1 MQTPSFN
8 EHLISQI
15 PALQLLMKM
24 GYQYLSP
31 SETYEQRRH
40 KTSHVIL
47 EDILEQQLRKINTIE
62 FRGEQYPFSNKNIA
76 AAIQAIKNI
85 SLKEGLGQT
94 AEKAYNLLTLGK
106 SFEETIKHDTKS
118 YTLQYIDWEHPLNNA
133 FHVTAEFTVQRPG
146 SIKTYRSDIV
156 LFVNGIPFCIIVTK
170 SPAIQNANYEKPVDM
185 AINQH
190 LRNQEHDA
198 IPHLYIYSH
207 ILVSLCTN
215 DAKYA
220 TTGTPKEWWACWI
233 EEHDDAKALKH
244 IVNTPLSKSQK
255 EQLFDEQFHE
265 APEYFNKSEE
275 PHATITNQDQLLYY
289 ICRPERLM
297 ELTWKF
303 IVFNAGTKK
312 IARYQQY
319 FTVKNTTA
327 RAKTFKEGRRKGGV
341 IWHTQGSGKS
351 ITMIMMARSLALDPE
366 IENPV
371 IVIVTDRTGLDD
383 QISKTFKHCDKQ
395 VKQARTGKELIRLI
409 NSKSTNI
416 ITTVINK
423 FETAV
428 KRGTECN
435 PSHNIFILV
444 DESHRSHYEESNI
457 NMQRMFPNA
466 CYIGFTGTPIKKK
479 YKNTVQKFGGIIPMP
494 YTIDRAMEDKAVVP
508 LLYEGRHTIQ
518 DVDQSSIDT
527 YFNMVSEPYPEYQR
541 ADMKKKFSRAD
552 RLNITDRKIYRIAW
566 DISLQFEKSWQN
578 TGFKGQLA
586 VPSKVAAL
594 KYKQYLDD
602 IGKVTTEILISGPG
616 LREGNEQYP
625 KPNEQ
630 VVQFWNQMMK
640 RFSNE
645 KTYNREIIRQFKHE
659 PHPEIIIV
667 VDKLLTGFDEPHNI
681 VLFITRS
688 LKEHV
693 LLQAIARVNRVCEG
707 KDYGFIIDYYG
718 VLSDLDKAVNM
729 YSSLSEYDEE
739 DLRGTLLSM
748 HEEMGKLPGYHSHL
762 WDIFKSI
769 ENENDTELYERFLEN
784 KATRNDFYERL
795 SLYARTLRIALASFE
810 FFKTH
815 SSQQI
820 NTYKNDLT
828 FFIKLRTS
836 VKARY
841 SDETDYK
848 QYEGQIQKLVDTH
861 VRPHEFVHLTDQVNI
876 FDKEKFAREIEKVNG
891 TAAKADRIASRTV
904 KAIAEKTDED
914 PAFYR
919 KFSNMIKETID
930 EWKQKRI
937 SDLQYLQKVTHAM
950 KSVQNH
956 SGDDS
961 PEILGQNM
969 HAKAFYGIVLDI
981 LHNKLPYGT
990 RKEISAKTGLAI
1002 DEIIG
1007 KHCVVDWQN
1016 KKDVINLMSQEIE
1029 DLLFNVKS
1037 RHNLDVGWNEIDAII
1052 EQIMNTAKKRYL

>member
-1 MQTPSFN
+1 
-8 EHLISQI
+8 
-15 PALQLLMKM
+15 
-24 GYQYLSP
+24 
-31 SETYEQRRH
+31 
-40 KTSHVIL
+40 
-47 EDILEQQLRKINTIE
+47 
-62 FRGEQYPFSNKNIA
+62 
-76 AAIQAIKNI
+76 
-85 SLKEGLGQT
+85 
-94 AEKAYNLLTLGK
+94 
-106 SFEETIKHDTKS
+106 
-118 YTLQYIDWEHPLNNA
+118 
-133 FHVTAEFTVQRPG
+133 
-146 SIKTYRSDIV
+146 
-156 LFVNGIPFCIIVTK
+156 
-170 SPAIQNANYEKPVDM
+170 
-185 AINQH
+185 
-190 LRNQEHDA
+190 
-198 IPHLYIYSH
+198 
-207 ILVSLCTN
+207 
-215 DAKYA
+215 
-220 TTGTPKEWWACWI
+220 
-233 EEHDDAKALKH
+233 
-244 IVNTPLSKSQK
+244 
-255 EQLFDEQFHE
+255 
-265 APEYFNKSEE
+265 
-275 PHATITNQDQLLYY
+275 
-289 ICRPERLM
+289 
-297 ELTWKF
+297 
-303 IVFNAGTKK
+303 
-312 IARYQQY
+312 
-319 FTVKNTTA
+319 
-327 RAKTFKEGRRKGGV
+327 
-341 IWHTQGSGKS
+341 
-351 ITMIMMARSLALDPE
+351 
-366 IENPV
+366 
-371 IVIVTDRTGLDD
+371 
-383 QISKTFKHCDKQ
+383 
-395 VKQARTGKELIRLI
+395 
-409 NSKSTNI
+409 
-416 ITTVINK
+416 
-423 FETAV
+423 
-428 KRGTECN
+428 
-435 PSHNIFILV
+435 
-444 DESHRSHYEESNI
+444 
-457 NMQRMFPNA
+457 
-466 CYIGFTGTPIKKK
+466 
-479 YKNTVQKFGGIIPMP
+479 
-494 YTIDRAMEDKAVVP
+494 
-508 LLYEGRHTIQ
+508 
-518 DVDQSSIDT
+518 
-527 YFNMVSEPYPEYQR
+527 
-541 ADMKKKFSRAD
+541 
-552 RLNITDRKIYRIAW
+552 
-566 DISLQFEKSWQN
+566 
-578 TGFKGQLA
+578 

-645 KTYNREIIRQFKHE
+645 KTYNREIIRLFKHE

-748 HEEMGKLPGYHSHL
+748 HEEIGKLPVYHSHL